1 MRRQGLCLFFRLY
14 NSMSQCEVIRFILI
28 SETQN
33 RPSYAFTA
41 LWVANINP
49 SRNDAL
55 KFSRVRLNDNNV
67 YNSDTGEFKTPVDG
81 TYMFTATVCV
91 YSNKYLNLQFLADA
105 TVIGSF
111 RTGDHDWQS
120 CTSSTAMSQ
129 LLRGQIV
136 KLVVVNRGGS
146 GDIVYNSNTGYLSSF
161 SGMLI
166 K

>member
-28 SETQN
+28 SEIQN

-41 LWVANINP
+41 LWVANIDP

-81 TYMFTATVCV
+81 TYMFTANVCV
-91 YSNKYLNLQFLADA
+91 YRNTYLELQFLADA
-105 TVIGSF
+105 TVIGAF
-111 RTGDHDWQS
+111 QTGDKDHYS

-129 LLRGQIV
+129 LLKGQIV
-136 KLVVVNRGGS
+136 KLIVVYTYGS
-146 GDIVYNSNTGYLSSF
+146 GNIVYNNDKGYLSSF
-161 SGMLI
+161 SGLLI